1 MCSPFHIKAIPQ
13 NKLHITWHFI
23 GDTASGVDDLTAIFV
38 AIRDELSRS
47 FESFS
52 LAYATLEMWPQPA
65 TARVAVL
72 TPLAEVEKAIE
83 VAALFRKN
91 LPGKQAENFKPH
103 LTIFRCRQPSLECA
117 QAITAIASD
126 AKDLLP
132 VKQTIELK
140 NIHLI
145 DSDGYQI
152 VC

>member
-1 MCSPFHIKAIPQ
+1 MCSPFHIKATAQ

-23 GDTASGVDDLTAIFV
+23 GDTASGVDELCAIF
-38 AIRDELSRS
+38 ASCIDELSKS
-47 FESFS
+47 FEPFSF
-52 LAYATLEMWPQPA
+52 AYDRLEMWPLPA

-72 TPLAEVEKAIE
+72 TPLAEVEKALD
-83 VAALFRKN
+83 VAALFRKS
-91 LPGKQAENFKPH
+91 LPGEQTVNFKPH
-103 LTIFRCRQPSLECA
+103 LTIYRCRQPSLECT
-117 QAITAIASD
+117 QAITTIVSE

-152 VC
+152 IC